1 MDFWDEKI
9 AKVPIIEMEAIIRLQ
24 YPGLEGLQY
33 LDDDRMFTW
42 TYQGFVGRCPLRVLM
57 VGLCLRCGGILNGGI
72 SDRAL
77 GVRVGKA
84 YYVASWC
91 F

>member
-42 TYQGFVGRCPLRVLM
+42 TYQGLCGSLSLESPDGWFVLAVWRYFERGY
-57 VGLCLRCGGILNGGI
+57 
-72 SDRAL
+72 
-77 GVRVGKA
+77 K
-84 YYVASWC
+84 
-91 F
+91 